1 MDLMEATKVVHNL
14 WGEQCSITDPME
26 VIRAALK
33 LLGEQLSS
41 TVVMEVI
48 RAVHNQT
55 DIMNFAKNLIKA
67 RNNLGISQVELAK
80 RLCIGQSAIA
90 NYEAGIRNPSLK
102 ELEKIAKALNTT
114 AARLIE

>member
-1 MDLMEATKVVHNL
+1 MDLMEATKVVHNV
-14 WGEQCSITDPME
+14 WGEQCSIMDPME

-55 DIMNFAKNLIKA
+55 NIMNKT
-67 RNNLGISQVELAK
+67 
-80 RLCIGQSAIA
+80 
-90 NYEAGIRNPSLK
+90 
-102 ELEKIAKALNTT
+102 LNTT